1 MPASSFTWAW
11 AWSAALSKACSRY
24 YDRFSSTSFGR
35 RSRMVLFNV
44 DMPKLPSLH
53 QLLVRKFV
61 EQQRSL
67 QKALQSSGYI
77 DSHALIN
84 AYIIWISSA
93 RAQTSTNCAELF
105 T

>member
-1 MPASSFTWAW
+1 
-11 AWSAALSKACSRY
+11 
-24 YDRFSSTSFGR
+24 
-35 RSRMVLFNV
+35 MVLFNV

-84 AYIIWISSA
+84 A
-93 RAQTSTNCAELF
+93 
-105 T
+105 